1 MLTIAVSLS
10 AAGQNL
16 LVFAVPGLDRIT
28 YESMI
33 LTQQRLQS
41 NGVDFINHFS
51 TAPAQGSSNAVLLS
65 GAVPHSTGALSTN
78 SSGYCSP
85 GSERA
90 RAAYEGPQGLA
101 SRLAAGGYKAA

>member
-16 LVFAVPGLDRIT
+16 LVFAVPGLDRIIFK
-28 YESMI
+28 SMI

-51 TAPAQGSSNAVLLS
+51 TAPAQGSSNAVRNLCTVYATRFTTSL
-65 GAVPHSTGALSTN
+65 GEQTN
-78 SSGYCSP
+78 LIDLG
-85 GSERA
+85 
-90 RAAYEGPQGLA
+90 
-101 SRLAAGGYKAA
+101 